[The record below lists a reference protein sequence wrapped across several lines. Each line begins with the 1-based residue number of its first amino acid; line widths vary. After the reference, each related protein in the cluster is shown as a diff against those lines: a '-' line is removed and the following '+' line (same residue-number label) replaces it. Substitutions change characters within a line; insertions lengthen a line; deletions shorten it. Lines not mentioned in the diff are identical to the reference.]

1 MKEKTRQNIG
11 NILRGEFII
20 GKSYE
25 RYIPFLL
32 VLVFLGLFSI
42 SSSFRYE
49 ALQNQSIQL
58 EKQVAS
64 LRLTYITNKSSLMK
78 SKKRSQIEKKV
89 ERYGLRTS
97 DIPPK
102 IIANE

>member
-32 VLVFLGLFSI
+32 LLVFLGLFSI

>member
-25 RYIPFLL
+25 RYIPFLFL
-32 VLVFLGLFSI
+32 LVFLGLFSI

-78 SKKRSQIEKKV
+78 SQKRSEIEKKV
-89 ERYGLRTS
+89 EKYGLRNS

-102 IIANE
+102 IIPNE

>member
-1 MKEKTRQNIG
+1 MKDKTRKNIG
-11 NILRGEFII
+11 NILKGEFII

-32 VLVFLGLFSI
+32 LLVFLSLFSI

-64 LRLTYITNKSSLMK
+64 LKLDLYYK
-78 SKKRSQIEKKV
+78 
-89 ERYGLRTS
+89 
-97 DIPPK
+97 
-102 IIANE
+102 